1 MNSFISNFFP
11 FTFCSLFLENLLF
24 GCCIWGTIPPSSLIF
39 SLLFFILWS
48 FVLLSRKVSSW
59 STYASIGFLIS
70 AIMDSFFFFLI
81 FMISF
86 SFYMFFKNN
95 PVCIVVYSFISLKM
109 MMKMIIEDFLQLY
122 CLFPQSHSLCKFVWI
137 LPSRLELFLRSL
149 AIC

>member
-70 AIMDSFFFFLI
+70 AIMVSFFFFK
-81 FMISF
+81 F
-86 SFYMFFKNN
+86 SWSLFHST
-95 PVCIVVYSFISLKM
+95 CSLK
-109 MMKMIIEDFLQLY
+109 IIQFVLWYILSSLWKWWWKWLLKIFSNYTVCFLKVILY
-122 CLFPQSHSLCKFVWI
+122 VSLFGFYL
-137 LPSRLELFLRSL
+137 LG
-149 AIC
+149 